1 MMDLS
6 IVSTLYCSAP
16 YLESFYQR
24 VRDSATRL
32 EHSFE
37 IILVNDGSPDT
48 SLEIALRLQRQ
59 DARIRIIDLSRNFG
73 HHQAM
78 MTGLMHA
85 RGEMVFLIDS
95 DLEEDPE
102 LLETFAEK
110 FRASGAD
117 VVYGVQEKRKGGL
130 FERLSGAIFF
140 KAFNTLSSH
149 PLPRNLITARLM
161 TRKYVD
167 ALVRHQERETL
178 IAGLWVL
185 TGFDQVP
192 VTVTKSSTRRS
203 TYSLRKRINHFVNA
217 ITSFSSKPLV
227 FIFYL
232 GCIIL
237 LLSTVA
243 AVDLIVRKLL
253 FGTLLAGWA
262 SLMVSIWLLGG
273 LTIFCLGVIGI
284 YLSKVFIEVKQ
295 RPYTVIKQIYEVG
308 AAGTELPREEFQTDR
323 RVVR

>member
-1 MMDLS
+1 MMELS

-24 VRDSATRL
+24 VRNSAASL
-32 EHSFE
+32 QQSFE
-37 IILVNDGSPDT
+37 IVLVNDGSPDA
-48 SLEIALRLQRQ
+48 SLEIALRLQLQ

-102 LLETFAEK
+102 LLEIFYQK
-110 FRASGAD
+110 FRATRAD
-117 VVYGVQEKRKGGL
+117 VVYGVQERRKGGL

-140 KAFNTLSSH
+140 KAFNALSSH
-149 PLPRNLITARLM
+149 PLPRNLVTARLM

-185 TGFDQVP
+185 TGFDQVSL
-192 VTVTKSSTRRS
+192 TVTKSSKRRS
-203 TYSLRKRINHFVNA
+203 SYSLRKRIAHFVNA
-217 ITSFSSKPLV
+217 ITSFTSKPLV

-232 GCIIL
+232 GCFIL
-237 LLSTVA
+237 LLSTIA
-243 AVDLIVRKLL
+243 AIDLILRKLL

-295 RPYTVIKQIYEVG
+295 RPYTVIKQIYEVPG
-308 AAGTELPREEFQTDR
+308 SGTDRQREEFQTDR
-323 RVVR
+323 QVFR